1 MSVSEPS
8 VADLKTQIA
17 ELTVQRVSIDRQ
29 IDAVRQQWRA
39 VCQHQWQWH
48 QVAGEGRYCVLCGQ
62 HDWADD

>member
-8 VADLKTQIA
+8 VADLKAQIA
-17 ELTVQRVSIDRQ
+17 ELTVQRVGIDHQ

-39 VCQHQWQWH
+39 ICQWQWH